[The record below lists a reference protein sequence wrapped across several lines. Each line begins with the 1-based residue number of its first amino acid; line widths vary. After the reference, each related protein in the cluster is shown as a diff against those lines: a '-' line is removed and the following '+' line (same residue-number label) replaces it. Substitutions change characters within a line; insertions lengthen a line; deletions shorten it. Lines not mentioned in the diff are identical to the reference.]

1 MESNK
6 DGMNYLSIEVFENN
20 ILIHPEISKIMDQ
33 AGGESIIY
41 RFLDRTDIT
50 LKYKTLYNG
59 QAHNYVFHQ
68 TVIGVSGRFNSDGKD
83 FLNIHS
89 GLNLNKGKK

>member
-6 DGMNYLSIEVFENN
+6 DGMNYLSIEVFKNN
-20 ILIHPEISKIMDQ
+20 ILIHPEISKIMDK

-50 LKYKTLYNG
+50 QWAST
-59 QAHNYVFHQ
+59 
-68 TVIGVSGRFNSDGKD
+68 
-83 FLNIHS
+83 
-89 GLNLNKGKK
+89 